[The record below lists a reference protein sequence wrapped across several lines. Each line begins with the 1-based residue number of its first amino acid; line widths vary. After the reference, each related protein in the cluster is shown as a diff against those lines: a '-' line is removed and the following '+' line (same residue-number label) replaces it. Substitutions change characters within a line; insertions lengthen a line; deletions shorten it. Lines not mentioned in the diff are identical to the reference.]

1 MRAPGGAAA
10 GRQKA
15 TSATLVYHELKR
27 DLLRGMYEPG
37 SRLQIELAARRYGAS
52 TNPMREALN
61 RLAAERLLD
70 RADQR
75 GFSVPQLS
83 LEHFRELVRTRCWLE
98 GRALAESI
106 ARRTDAWEDGV
117 VLSLHRLLRTPF
129 LPGAELDAALDNSAW
144 EARHRA
150 FHRALIANCGSRWL
164 LRFCEEM
171 MDQGERYRYISDM
184 RNYPRRDAEEEHR
197 QIADAAIR
205 GQADL
210 AVERLVA
217 QYELT
222 LRLYEAKVRDADAP
236 APGESPR

>member
-1 MRAPGGAAA
+1 MRPPGRVEP
-10 GRQKA
+10 GREKA
-15 TSATLVYHELKR
+15 TSATLVYHGLKS

-37 SRLQIELAARRYGAS
+37 ARLQIELAAQRYGAT
-52 TNPMREALN
+52 TNPTREAMN

-70 RADQR
+70 RVDQR

-106 ARRTDAWEDGV
+106 ARRSDAWEDGV

-129 LPGAELDAALDNSAW
+129 QPGAELDVALDNSAW
-144 EARHRA
+144 ETRHRE
-150 FHRALIANCGSRWL
+150 FHHALIANCGSRWL

-171 MDQGERYRYISDM
+171 MDQGERYRYISDI
-184 RNYPRRDAEEEHR
+184 RNFPRRDSEEEHR

-205 GQADL
+205 GETDL

-222 LRLYEAKVRDADAP
+222 LRLYEAQVRDAGAAAP
-236 APGESPR
+236 QEPER